1 MVGEDFEIY
10 LCQMVKNAFKLST
23 MVGENFEI
31 YLCQM
36 VKNAFKLS
44 TMVGEIL
51 KFTYVKWLKMHL
63 NCPPWLEKMKFTY
76 VKWLKM
82 HLNCPPWLEKIL
94 EYYHCI
100 HRIAKKLCKTLNEGF
115 KKF

>member
-1 MVGEDFEIY
+1 MVGENFEIY

-44 TMVGEIL
+44 TMVGENFGIL
-51 KFTYVKWLKMHL
+51 SLHSQ
-63 NCPPWLEKMKFTY
+63 NCK
-76 VKWLKM
+76 
-82 HLNCPPWLEKIL
+82 
-94 EYYHCI
+94 
-100 HRIAKKLCKTLNEGF
+100 KTLQNF
-115 KKF
+115 K